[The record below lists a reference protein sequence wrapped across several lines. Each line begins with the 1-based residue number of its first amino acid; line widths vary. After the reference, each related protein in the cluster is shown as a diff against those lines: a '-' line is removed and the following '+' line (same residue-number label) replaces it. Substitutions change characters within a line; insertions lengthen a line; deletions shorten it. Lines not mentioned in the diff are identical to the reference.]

1 MFSILKSIYNTIYF
15 NFKAFHLREA
25 LKFPAI
31 CGPNVIFRN
40 IDKGKVKFPNGIA
53 FKNMRIGLTEGSFLG
68 GHNQRTYVHI
78 GGENANLIIE
88 DKCDIPCGS
97 VLNVNG
103 TLEFGKNF
111 MPNCFLT
118 ISCENR
124 IVIGDNCNIG
134 WNVTIIDGD
143 GHPLCEE
150 DDFLKII
157 NKAKP
162 VIIGNNCWIAAHASI
177 LKGVRMA
184 DNTTIPYGS
193 IITKSCLQAKTIFG
207 GSPNKIL
214 KGNVVRQD
222 YLKK

>member
-1 MFSILKSIYNTIYF
+1 MFSILKSIKNSFYF
-15 NFKAFHLREA
+15 NFKAFPLSEA
-25 LKFPAI
+25 FRFPVV

-40 IDKGKVKFPNGIA
+40 IKKGKVKFSNGVA
-53 FKNMRIGLTEGSFLG
+53 FKKMRIGLTEGSFLG

-97 VLNVNG
+97 VLNING
-103 TLEFGKNF
+103 TLVIGKNF

-124 IVIGDNCNIG
+124 IAIGNNCNIG

-143 GHPLCEE
+143 GHPLCKT
-150 DDFLKII
+150 DDSYRII
-157 NKAKP
+157 NESRP

-177 LKGVRMA
+177 MKGVQLA

-193 IITKSCLQAKTIFG
+193 IITKSCPQAETIFG

-214 KGNVVRQD
+214 KENVVRQD
-222 YLKK
+222 YLKQ